1 MRIVWTRGR
10 RLVATSAVA
19 ALTIGLASGT
29 GAAARPAA
37 RASSSQL
44 TVLAAASLSKV
55 FPKIDAHPRYTFG
68 GSGMLQT
75 EIQQG
80 APADVFAAA
89 SPKQTAALFAAGLA
103 SKPVR
108 FATNTLVMI
117 VPKDNPAH
125 IRSVNDI
132 TRRGVKIV
140 VCNSTVP
147 CGDYAKTAFA
157 NLGITAA
164 ATKNIR
170 SMASDV
176 TQVVAQISA
185 GQGDVGFVYI
195 TDARAANGR
204 VKAIGLPAKAKPLAQ
219 DTIAVVKA
227 TKNRAAAQAF
237 VDKVLSKSGQAIL
250 KAAGFGKK

>member
-1 MRIVWTRGR
+1 MAG
-10 RLVATSAVA
+10 AVA
-19 ALTIGLASGT
+19 LGLASGP
-29 GAAARPAA
+29 GAAARPSAHAA
-37 RASSSQL
+37 SSQL
-44 TVLAAASLSKV
+44 TILAAASLSKV

-75 EIQQG
+75 EIQHG

-132 TRRGVKIV
+132 TRRGVKLV

-204 VKAIGLPAKAKPLAQ
+204 VKAIGLPAKAKPLTQ

-237 VDKVLSKSGQAIL
+237 VYKVLSKPGQAIL